1 MTAAALA
8 RLDSFVTG
16 TRGAVFVRRIDDV
29 LFLRPD
35 KSLRV
40 NRTAAAILGA
50 LYEREAPSAEAVLRA
65 LAPRLGAPFERLV
78 ADAAALTEAIGAVMN
93 EDWTPRAVLRFEP
106 AESRALAY
114 PTLAEIA
121 LTYGCQNRCVF
132 CYAASPHRETDRP
145 VMTTDQVR
153 RVIDRI
159 VDEGHVPS
167 LSFTGGEATLRP
179 DLPDLVR
186 YAAGRGLRVNLIT
199 NGLRL
204 ADEGYAREL
213 VAAGL
218 ASAQIS
224 LEAGD
229 AALHDRIV
237 GRPGAHAR
245 LVQGARTLRALGAH
259 VHTNTTLCGLNLD
272 TAEDIVRF
280 VARELRH
287 PVLSMNMVIRTGQA
301 TALGRVGVTYA
312 EVGARLPA
320 LIAEARAEGVKLV
333 WYSPIPYCVFNPVV
347 HGLGAKSCACVDGI
361 LSVDPSGEVLPCS
374 SFEQGIGSLL
384 ERSYARI
391 RRGRRARWWRARRW
405 VPAVC
410 RGCPD
415 VDLCAGACPLYWDQ
429 AGSFAELPVP
439 GAADPRHYDRWQRAR
454 ARSRTFGVTARE
466 AGPGGVTARA
476 AGPGGVT
483 AREAGPGGVT
493 ARAAG
498 RGENP

>member
-1 MTAAALA
+1 MTTATVAPAPTPALTAPLA
-8 RLDSFVTG
+8 RLDSFVAG

-50 LYEREAPSAEAVLRA
+50 LYERDAPPAAVVLRA
-65 LAPRLGAPFERLV
+65 LAPELGAPFERLV
-78 ADAAALTEAIGAVMN
+78 ADAAALVDAIGAVLN
-93 EDWTPRAVLRFEP
+93 DDWTPRDVLRFEP
-106 AESRALAY
+106 AAGRALAY

-121 LTYGCQNRCVF
+121 LTYGCQNRCAF
-132 CYAASPHRETDRP
+132 CYAASPHRERERP
-145 VMTTDQVR
+145 PMATEQVR

-179 DLPDLVR
+179 DLPALVR
-186 YAAGRGLRVNLIT
+186 HAALRGLRVNLIT

-204 ADEGYAREL
+204 ADSAYAGEL

-229 AALHDRIV
+229 ADLHDRIV
-237 GRPGAHAR
+237 GRPGAHAKIVAAVR
-245 LVQGARTLRALGAH
+245 NLRTLGVH
-259 VHTNTTLCGLNLD
+259 VHTNTTLCGLNLAAAD
-272 TAEDIVRF
+272 EIPRF
-280 VARELRH
+280 VARELRL

-301 TALGRVGVTYA
+301 TVEGRVGVTYA

-320 LIAEARAEGVKLV
+320 LLAIARDEGVKLV

-361 LSVDPSGEVLPCS
+361 LSVDPTGEVLPCS
-374 SFEQGIGSLL
+374 SFEQGVGSLL
-384 ERSYARI
+384 TRSYERI

-405 VPAVC
+405 VPTVC
-410 RGCPD
+410 RGCAD

-429 AGSFAELPVP
+429 AGSFAELPVA
-439 GAADPRHYDRWQRAR
+439 GAADPRHYARWQRER
-454 ARSRTFGVTARE
+454 ARSRTLGVSARVRPD
-466 AGPGGVTARA
+466 AST
-476 AGPGGVT
+476 
-483 AREAGPGGVT
+483 REDG
-493 ARAAG
+493 
-498 RGENP
+498 